1 MKQEQTTTPQQQ
13 QQQEMT
19 ALERLQAAY
28 DVAKAKVREAQSA
41 LADVAAAIRD
51 AVKEERKRS
60 EEVAAVR
67 AGLANLQSI
76 KV

>member
-1 MKQEQTTTPQQQ
+1 MKQEQNPAGKPDQQD
-13 QQQEMT
+13 MT

-28 DVAKAKVREAQSA
+28 DVAKSKVRDAQAA
-41 LADVAAAIRD
+41 LTDVAAAIRD

-67 AGLANLQSI
+67 AGLAKLQSI

>member
-1 MKQEQTTTPQQQ
+1 MPQAQKQETP
-13 QQQEMT
+13 

-28 DVAKAKVREAQSA
+28 EQARNKVREAQSA
-41 LADVAAAIRD
+41 LAGVSAAIRD

-60 EEVAAVR
+60 DEVAAVR
-67 AGLANLQSI
+67 AGLARLQSI